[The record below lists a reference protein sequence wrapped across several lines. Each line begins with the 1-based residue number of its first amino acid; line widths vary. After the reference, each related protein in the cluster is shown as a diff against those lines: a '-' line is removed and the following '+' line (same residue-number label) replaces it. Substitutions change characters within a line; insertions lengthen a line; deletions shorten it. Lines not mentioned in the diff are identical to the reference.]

1 MDNQHRKIVGYRE
14 LTQVEIDLMNEIK
27 AKGKELLA
35 LHDRVVELIG
45 EQDRLPAIK
54 AAADHNAK
62 CMSYM
67 LPPEQDAD
75 VVARHEIAEPRRW
88 AAIAKTDLQKGIMA
102 LVRAVA
108 QPTDC

>member
-14 LTQVEIDLMNEIK
+14 LTQTEIDLMNEIK

-35 LHDRVVELIG
+35 LHDQVIELIG
-45 EQDRLPAIK
+45 TQDLAPRRI
-54 AAADHNAK
+54 AAMEANARGGA
-62 CMSYM
+62 YFIA
-67 LPPEQDAD
+67 PEPDAD

>member
-14 LTQVEIDLMNEIK
+14 LTQTEIDLMNEIK

-35 LHDRVVELIG
+35 LHDQVINLIAMQDMLDKFAAVERANSLGGAYFI
-45 EQDRLPAIK
+45 A
-54 AAADHNAK
+54 
-62 CMSYM
+62 
-67 LPPEQDAD
+67 PEPDAD
-75 VVARHEIAEPRRW
+75 VVARHKIAEPRRW

>member
-14 LTQVEIDLMNEIK
+14 LTQAEIDLMNEIK

-35 LHDRVVELIG
+35 LHDKVVELIG
-45 EQDRLPAIK
+45 EQDLVPAIM
-54 AAADHNAK
+54 AAADHNSK
-62 CMSYM
+62 GMSYM
-67 LPPEQDAD
+67 IPPKQDAD
-75 VVARHEIAEPRRW
+75 VMARHAIAEPRRW
-88 AAIAKTDLQKGIMA
+88 ASIGKTDLQKGIMA